1 MYRDFVDEGITP
13 EPQSSN
19 RIQVLYESLFIDKG
33 TTFSSK
39 VVAET
44 NVNVKSCMVPDGPAE
59 LRATVWWKTLEEI
72 DQRVKGAG
80 VEEKQ
85 IKKTERETAAK
96 KSKSDGTSL
105 PTNPS
110 GLSNIASGSYQPVPL
125 PTPPTPSISIPSEI
139 VDDELSIIST
149 TATGTGTDRT
159 TSNSGP
165 QEPDASISAI
175 HKKWHRSAGI
185 NEVKKREKESKRKAY
200 GVGEDHAKAVKKAR
214 GKGKKKMEAEEE
226 VNEGDDLLDPSQI
239 RPPDNLCPIGL
250 AQLLSYHLGYGEMC
264 GTDMGQWWYGPSF
277 SRTLRLT
284 TGEGEGK
291 VPTERSASTP
301 GTRAHSQPQAS
312 SSTPSHAIPKSSDPT
327 IIAIEVKDRQLV
339 HDWRQR
345 NGNNVSALVAGTG
358 DRMVCWCLEPGS
370 SHSLT
375 SPTP

>member
-1 MYRDFVDEGITP
+1 MSGPLQPAPDDHRPNESYDLLHRSSSTLPNDHLLPSFRTMYRDFVDEGITP

-200 GVGEDHAKAVKKAR
+200 GVGGITPRRLRKLVARARRRWRRKRRRTRGTTYWTQARSDHPTTFVR
-214 GKGKKKMEAEEE
+214 L
-226 VNEGDDLLDPSQI
+226 VSLSF
-239 RPPDNLCPIGL
+239 CPIISVMARCVERIWVNGGMGHRLAGL
-250 AQLLSYHLGYGEMC
+250 
-264 GTDMGQWWYGPSF
+264 
-277 SRTLRLT
+277 
-284 TGEGEGK
+284 
-291 VPTERSASTP
+291 
-301 GTRAHSQPQAS
+301 
-312 SSTPSHAIPKSSDPT
+312 
-327 IIAIEVKDRQLV
+327 
-339 HDWRQR
+339 
-345 NGNNVSALVAGTG
+345 
-358 DRMVCWCLEPGS
+358 
-370 SHSLT
+370 
-375 SPTP
+375 